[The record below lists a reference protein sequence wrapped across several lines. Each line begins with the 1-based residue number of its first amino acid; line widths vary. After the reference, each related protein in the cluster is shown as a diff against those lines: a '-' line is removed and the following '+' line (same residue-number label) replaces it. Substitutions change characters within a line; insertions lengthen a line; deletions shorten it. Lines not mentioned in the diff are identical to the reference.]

1 MRNEL
6 VIRVQPN
13 ESVYCKVRKGTQDC
27 IFLYVFAYN
36 KIYLYFYLKYT
47 SR

>member
-13 ESVYCKVRKGTQDC
+13 ESVYCKVRDYKGDKK
-27 IFLYVFAYN
+27 IMFLYVFFAY
-36 KIYLYFYLKYT
+36 IVYLPI
-47 SR
+47 S